1 MGIVLQRFAASATDR
16 LWSRRGSS
24 CFRDGA
30 LFKKRTVCSF
40 NLPPASLVYKLD
52 EFGTPRPERR
62 VQQVRSGAG
71 HGLTRS
77 LCAVTR
83 SSAPG
88 GLAEHYMG
96 DGDEPIRLFSGPLSM
111 FGAKAQIAVL
121 EKGLEVELVMV
132 PFGMDRLYEPKH
144 PEVLRINPKRQ
155 VPVLV
160 HGAVEIFD
168 STQIFEYLEDLRPE
182 PALWP
187 AGIAERAR
195 ARLFELKSDEVFFP
209 HVIRLMGLSGEP
221 DDPAAVA
228 ARDGASRYYGEM
240 EALLGDRAFLAG
252 PYSFADIAFYMA
264 QLFGERMGAP
274 LTAATPQL
282 LQWRDRMTARPA
294 VRQVVGP
301 MASYLLSLGRP
312 IRIICARSRRRPARR
327 CSPRHH
333 DCRSPDVLVQAARR
347 SLGDPDLRD
356 RAAGPNF
363 VQSTTDQAAAAV
375 EPPTGAPL
383 SLCARRRKARTRSM
397 IPKIRAKAPIHHV
410 TTMTPASGATTS
422 STPKMT
428 DATPLRMSHQRPYSG
443 WRRTAATISSTPVT
457 IAHAAIRSTKVSAVS
472 PGQISAIMPTAMLRT
487 PSSTRSPQRW

>member
-121 EKGLEVELVMV
+121 EKGLEVKLVMV

-228 ARDGASRYYGEM
+228 ARLPLLRRDGGAARRSRLPRRPLFLRRHR
-240 EALLGDRAFLAG
+240 LLHG
-252 PYSFADIAFYMA
+252 

-312 IRIICARSRRRPARR
+312 IPDYLRPLAT
-327 CSPRHH
+327 
-333 DCRSPDVLVQAARR
+333 A
-347 SLGDPDLRD
+347 
-356 RAAGPNF
+356 
-363 VQSTTDQAAAAV
+363 
-375 EPPTGAPL
+375 TGAPL
-383 SLCARRRKARTRSM
+383 VRPSRLQIELRLDDWRS
-397 IPKIRAKAPIHHV
+397 
-410 TTMTPASGATTS
+410 
-422 STPKMT
+422 
-428 DATPLRMSHQRPYSG
+428 
-443 WRRTAATISSTPVT
+443 
-457 IAHAAIRSTKVSAVS
+457 
-472 PGQISAIMPTAMLRT
+472 
-487 PSSTRSPQRW
+487 